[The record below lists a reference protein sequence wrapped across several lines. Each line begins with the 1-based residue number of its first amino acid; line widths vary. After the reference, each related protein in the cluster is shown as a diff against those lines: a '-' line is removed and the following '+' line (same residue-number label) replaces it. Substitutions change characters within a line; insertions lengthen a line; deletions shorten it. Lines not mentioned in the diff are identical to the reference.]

1 MFVTCFLQ
9 GGLGNQLFIIF
20 TTIATAIKNKCD
32 YVIIYQDSSPS
43 ITPRKTYFE
52 SLLSKIKTHDMYRQP
67 ITKMIKEESHMIYN
81 ELPSIQSNTML
92 SGYFQSRKY
101 FDNIRDFINDNIFLS
116 SQQDKRMLA
125 ISKDII
131 KQKMKNDDK
140 LIFIHVRR
148 GDYVNL
154 SHYHYNLTEEYYKEA
169 IETHKNKY
177 NCFFVCFSD
186 DIEYSKNMLGKYIEK
201 DKLYFPNMSK
211 DYIELIL
218 MSEMDGAIIANSSFS
233 WWGAYLMEIKKEK
246 QNISP
251 FIVGPKQWYTE
262 GTEDNSVN
270 DRNVERPNWL
280 FL

>member
-32 YVIIYQDSSPS
+32 YLLISQDSSPS
-43 ITPRKTYFE
+43 VTPRKTYFN
-52 SLLSKIKTHDMYRQP
+52 SLLSKIKTEDMYRQP
-67 ITKMIKEESHMIYN
+67 ISKMIKEESHMIYK
-81 ELPSIQSNTML
+81 EIQPIKENTML
-92 SGYFQSRKY
+92 TGYFQSRKY
-101 FDNIRDFINDNIFLS
+101 IDNIQDFIVDNIFLS
-116 SQQDKRMLA
+116 SSQDKRML
-125 ISKDII
+125 SLVKDII
-131 KQKMKNDDK
+131 KKKMKPDNK
-140 LIFIHVRR
+140 LIFIHIRR

-169 IETHKNKY
+169 IEKHTKKY

-186 DIEYSKNMLGKYIEK
+186 DVEYSKNMLSKYIDK
-201 DKLYFPNMSK
+201 DKLYFPNLSK
-211 DYIELIL
+211 DYVELIL

-246 QNISP
+246 HNISP
-251 FIVGPKQWYTE
+251 FIVAPKQWFTE
-262 GTEDNSVN
+262 GAEDNNKN
-270 DRNVERPNWL
+270 DRNVERQNWL

>member
-32 YVIIYQDSSPS
+32 YVIIYQDESPS

-52 SLLSKIKTHDMYRQP
+52 TLLSKIKTHDMYKQP
-67 ITKMIKEESHMIYN
+67 ITKLIKEEHHMTYK
-81 ELPSIQSNTML
+81 ELPPIKENSML

-101 FDNIRDFINDNIFLS
+101 IDDIRDFISENIFLS
-116 SQQDKRMLA
+116 SQQDKRMLSIA
-125 ISKDII
+125 NNII
-131 KQKMKNDDK
+131 KQKMEKDDK
-140 LIFIHVRR
+140 LIFIHIRR

-154 SHYHYNLTEEYYKEA
+154 SHYHYNLTEEYYSQA
-169 IETHKNKY
+169 ILAHKNKY

-186 DIEYSKNMLGKYIEK
+186 DVDYSKNMLGKYIEK
-201 DKLYFPNMSK
+201 EKMYFPSLSK
-211 DYIELIL
+211 DYVELML

-246 QNISP
+246 QNKSP

-262 GTEDNSVN
+262 GAEDNTIN
-270 DRNVERPNWL
+270 DRNVERENWL